1 MTRKGETTMR
11 RIQRLSLLAG
21 LMALPA
27 LPAPAQDFN
36 QFRVMS
42 PDLALDLARATLA
55 DCRARGFQ
63 VAVAVTDRFG
73 VAQVVL
79 RDSLAG
85 QHTPDTAVLKART
98 AVSFRVPTE
107 ELAEA
112 TQSGSLNSAIRHI
125 PGFLF
130 LGGGVPVEAAG
141 SIVGGV
147 GVSGGPS
154 GGADQDCARAGIA
167 AIEDRLLM

>member
-1 MTRKGETTMR
+1 MR
-11 RIQRLSLLAG
+11 MIQRLGLIAG
-21 LMALPA
+21 LVALPT
-27 LPAPAQDFN
+27 LPVLAEDFT
-36 QFRVMS
+36 QFRAMS
-42 PDLALDLARATLA
+42 PDLAQELARATLA
-55 DCRARGFQ
+55 DCRSRGFQ

-73 VAQVVL
+73 VVQVVL

-98 AVSFRVPTE
+98 AASFRAPTE

-141 SIVGGV
+141 AIVGGV

-154 GGADQDCARAGIA
+154 GAADHDCARAGIA
-167 AIEDRLLM
+167 AIEDRLSM

>member
-1 MTRKGETTMR
+1 MRKGETTMR
-11 RIQRLSLLAG
+11 MFQRLSLIAG
-21 LMALPA
+21 LVALPA
-27 LPAPAQDFN
+27 LPAAAEDFT

-42 PDLALDLARATLA
+42 PDLAQELARATLA
-55 DCRARGFQ
+55 DCRGRGFQ

-73 VAQVVL
+73 VVQVVL

-98 AVSFRVPTE
+98 AVSFRTATE

-141 SIVGGV
+141 SIVGGI